1 MNTITRHLKKLLLW
15 AGLLPC
21 FYAQAQS
28 AAVPAQLRTGYNTS
42 IANVNVAAMSE
53 AKATGIDAIEVSLSL
68 YVDKMTYEFT
78 TDEVDILKQVNEAKK
93 AADAAGIEIW
103 SVHMPFSRKIDISL
117 ADENAR
123 KQVIALHKKM
133 LEYCRILQ
141 PKIILFHPSWHL
153 GLNQREVRKA
163 SMVKSAIELNKAVQ
177 SIGATMVIEN
187 MLGPNLLLDN
197 GKMERPLCRTVE
209 ETVEIMGRLPKEIG
223 SAIDMNHIK
232 HPEKLILAMGS
243 RLKSVHIADGDGEE
257 ERHYFPCSGEGTND
271 WTAIL
276 AALDQV
282 GYTGPFMFETNKYK
296 HISDI
301 RECYDTLYQN
311 YIKTTK

>member
-15 AGLLPC
+15 AGLLPF
-21 FYAQAQS
+21 FYAHAQL
-28 AAVPAQLRTGYNTS
+28 AAVPVQLRTGYNTS
-42 IANVNVAAMSE
+42 IANVNDATMNA
-53 AKATGIDAIEVSLSL
+53 AKAAGIAAIEVSLSL
-68 YVDKMTYEFT
+68 YVDKMTYQLT
-78 TDEVDILKQVNEAKK
+78 TNEAEIVKQVNEAKR

-117 ADENAR
+117 ANEDAR
-123 KQVIALHKKM
+123 KQVITLHKKI
-133 LEYCRILQ
+133 LEYCRLLQ

-153 GLNQREVRKA
+153 KLDQREVRKA
-163 SMVKSAIELNKAVQ
+163 SMVKSAMELNKAVQ

-209 ETVEIMGRLPKEIG
+209 ETVEIMGRLPQEIG

-232 HPEKLILAMGS
+232 HPEELILAMGP

-257 ERHYFPCSGEGTND
+257 ERHYFPCSGEGKND

-276 AALDQV
+276 AALDKV
-282 GYTGPFMFETNKYK
+282 GYTGPFIFETNKYK
-296 HISDI
+296 HVSEVK
-301 RECYDTLYQN
+301 ECYDTLYQN
-311 YIKTTK
+311 YIKTIK

>member
-15 AGLLPC
+15 AGLLSC
-21 FYAQAQS
+21 FYSLAQS
-28 AAVPAQLRTGYNTS
+28 TAVPAQLRTGYNTS
-42 IANVNVAAMSE
+42 IADVNAATMNA
-53 AKATGIDAIEVSLSL
+53 AKAAGIEAIEVSLSL
-68 YVDKMTYEFT
+68 YVDKMTYQFT
-78 TDEVDILKQVNEAKK
+78 TNEAEIVKQVSEAKK

-117 ADENAR
+117 AKEDAR
-123 KQVIALHKKM
+123 KQVISLHKKV

-163 SMVKSAIELNKAVQ
+163 SMVKSAIALNEAVQ

-209 ETVEIMGRLPKEIG
+209 ETVEIMDRLPQEIG

-257 ERHYFPCSGEGTND
+257 ERHYFPCSGEGQND

-276 AALDQV
+276 TALDKV

-296 HISDI
+296 QLSDVKA
-301 RECYDTLYQN
+301 CYDTLYQN
-311 YIKTTK
+311 YVKAIK

>member
-1 MNTITRHLKKLLLW
+1 MSTIIRYLKKRLLW
-15 AGLLPC
+15 AGLLSC
-21 FYAQAQS
+21 FYSQVQS

-42 IANVNVAAMSE
+42 IANVNEATMNA
-53 AKATGIDAIEVSLSL
+53 AKAAGIEAIEVSLSL
-68 YVDKMTYEFT
+68 YVDKMTYELT
-78 TDEVDILKQVNEAKK
+78 TNETDILKQVNAAKK
-93 AADAAGIEIW
+93 AADAAGVEIW
-103 SVHMPFSRKIDISL
+103 SVHMPFSQKIDISL
-117 ADENAR
+117 ANEDAR
-123 KQVIALHKKM
+123 KQVIALHKKI

-153 GLNQREVRKA
+153 KLDQREVRKA

-209 ETVEIMGRLPKEIG
+209 ETLEIMGRLPQEIG

-232 HPEKLILAMGS
+232 HPEALILAMGS
-243 RLKSVHIADGDGEE
+243 RLKSVHVADGDGEE
-257 ERHYFPCSGEGTND
+257 ERHYFPCSGEGQNN

-276 AALDQV
+276 AALDKV

-296 HISDI
+296 QVSDVK
-301 RECYDTLYQN
+301 ECYDTLYQN
-311 YIKTTK
+311 YINTIK